1 MGFYQSALRQAQ
13 DGAASCQR
21 GNRRKLG
28 MGILSIARK
37 YTWEIV
43 SRHKARLGLGI
54 RYPVSVGSREKIS
67 LHNKG

>member
-1 MGFYQSALRQAQ
+1 
-13 DGAASCQR
+13 
-21 GNRRKLG
+21 